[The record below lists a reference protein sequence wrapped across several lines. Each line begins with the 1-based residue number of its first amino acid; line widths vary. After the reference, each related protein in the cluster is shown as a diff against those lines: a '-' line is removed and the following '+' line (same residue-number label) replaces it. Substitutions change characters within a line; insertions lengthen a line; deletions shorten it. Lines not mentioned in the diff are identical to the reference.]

1 LESWAVACRDGAR
14 AAACPPI
21 VPGVDV
27 VIVPAMAL
35 LDKLLPGLIRKGE
48 LTVIDHAG
56 RLYRFGAPDP
66 ELKPVTVRL
75 MDRRVPL
82 QIARDPALGTAEAWM
97 DDRLRIEQGEI
108 IDLVRIIRRN
118 RRWEERTGKGGFMK
132 KGGRLRHR
140 IEMLNWKSRALKNVQ
155 HHYDIGND
163 LYRLFLDP
171 DMQYSCA
178 YFTDPS
184 NSIEQAQ
191 LDKKAHIASKMALE
205 PGQRVLDIGCGWG
218 GLALYLNRVADV
230 DVLGVT
236 LSKEQLA
243 VARERAEAAGVA
255 DRVKFELMDYR
266 DVEGPF
272 DRIVS
277 IGMFEHLGPP
287 FFRTFFRKVRDLLK
301 PDGVALV
308 HTMGRMGRPG
318 TTDRF
323 MLKYIF
329 PGGYLPALSEIVS
342 ASERERLIM
351 SDCEALRLHY
361 VYTLLAWYERFKA
374 QEEEVVR
381 LYDRRL
387 FRLYLFYLAG
397 AMTMFT
403 DGAMVVYQLQY
414 LRSRYALPATRDY
427 MLEAESRLRAAAGG
441 EGKTAPVR

>member
-1 LESWAVACRDGAR
+1 
-14 AAACPPI
+14 
-21 VPGVDV
+21 
-27 VIVPAMAL
+27 M
-35 LDKLLPGLIRKGE
+35 LPGLIKRGE
-48 LTVIDHAG
+48 LNIIDPAG
-56 RLYRFGAPDP
+56 KTYRFGAPDP

-75 MDRRVPL
+75 MDRKVAF
-82 QIARDPALGTAEAWM
+82 QIARDPTLGTIETWM
-97 DDRLRIEQGEI
+97 DDRLVLEEGEI
-108 IDLVRIIRRN
+108 IDLILIIRRN
-118 RRWEERTGKGGFMK
+118 RRWEERTRPNEFLKKTGK
-132 KGGRLRHR
+132 LRHR
-140 IEMLNWKSRALKNVQ
+140 LSTLNWKSRSLKNVV

-191 LDKKAHIASKMALE
+191 LDKKAHIASKMLLE
-205 PGQRVLDIGCGWG
+205 PGQKVLDIGCGWG

-243 VARERAEAAGVA
+243 VARQRAEEAGVS
-255 DRVKFELMDYR
+255 DRVKFELCDYR
-266 DVEGPF
+266 DVTGQF

-277 IGMFEHLGPP
+277 IGMFEHLGTAHFPI
-287 FFRTFFRKVRDLLK
+287 FFRKIRELLS
-301 PDGVALV
+301 PEGAALV
-308 HTMGRMGRPG
+308 HTMGRMGKPG

-323 MLKYIF
+323 MQKYIF

-361 VYTLLAWYERFKA
+361 VYTLRAWYETFKTKHDEIVA
-374 QEEEVVR
+374 
-381 LYDRRL
+381 LYDER
-387 FRLYLFYLAG
+387 FYRLYLFYLA
-397 AMTMFT
+397 ASMTMFT

-414 LRSRYALPATRDY
+414 LRSRYAAPMTRDY
-427 MLEAESRLRAAAGG
+427 MLKDEARLREKQGP
-441 EGKTAPVR
+441 APGR

>member
-1 LESWAVACRDGAR
+1 MR
-14 AAACPPI
+14 
-21 VPGVDV
+21 
-27 VIVPAMAL
+27 L
-35 LDKLLPGLIRKGE
+35 LDKMLPGLIKRGE
-48 LTVIDHAG
+48 LTVIDHSG
-56 RLYRFGAPDP
+56 RTYRFGAPDP
-66 ELKPVTVRL
+66 ELKPVAVRL
-75 MDRRVPL
+75 MDRKVPF

-97 DDRLRIEQGEI
+97 DDRLRLEQGEI

-118 RRWEERTGKGGFMK
+118 RRWEERTGGGGFMK
-132 KGGRLRHR
+132 KTGKLRHR
-140 IEMLNWKSRALKNVQ
+140 LEMLNWKSRALRNVQ

-163 LYRLFLDP
+163 LYRTFLDP

-184 NSIEQAQ
+184 NNIEQAQ
-191 LDKKAHIASKMALE
+191 LDKKAHIASKMLLE

-243 VARERAEAAGVA
+243 VARQRAEEAGVS
-255 DRVKFELMDYR
+255 DRVRFELRDYR
-266 DVEGPF
+266 DVPGKF

-287 FFRTFFRKVRDLLK
+287 FFRTFFRKVRDLLEE
-301 PDGVALV
+301 DGVALV
-308 HTMGRMGRPG
+308 HTMGRMGKPG

-329 PGGYLPALSEIVS
+329 PGGYLPALSEIVA

-361 VYTLLAWYERFKA
+361 VYTLLAWYERFK
-374 QEEEVVR
+374 QKEEEICAM
-381 LYDRRL
+381 YDRRL
-387 FRLYLFYLAG
+387 FRLYAFYLA
-397 AMTMFT
+397 ASMTMFT
-403 DGAMVVYQLQY
+403 DGAMVVFQLQY
-414 LRSRYALPATRDY
+414 LRSRYAAPITRDY
-427 MLEAESRLRAAAGG
+427 MLEAELRLRSASA
-441 EGKTAPVR
+441 